1 MNEIKIVR
9 AQLITD
15 SEVLLEDC
23 EKAMLNEDEKI
34 IFAADIANYIT
45 KVQKFLKLLESPK
58 IQNAVVD
65 IPTLWGIISKGIN
78 DKGEVI

>member
-15 SEVLLEDC
+15 SDILLEDC
-23 EKAMLNEDEKI
+23 EKAMLNEDDKI

-45 KVQKFLKLLESPK
+45 KVQKFLKLIESTK
-58 IQNAVVD
+58 VHSV
-65 IPTLWGIISKGIN
+65 
-78 DKGEVI
+78 